1 VTRNVAL
8 LIALAAL
15 AAPGAARADGD
26 PASDFLL
33 FRDVFLPYNAEI
45 DKETVERLDTV
56 VRDAKERKFPI
67 RVALIAQPYD
77 LGSVFQL
84 YRKPK
89 RYARF
94 LGQELAFKYRGR
106 LLVAMPNGFG
116 YAEGGVPNPRLA
128 NALVGLPQ
136 PGRDPTRLAEGA
148 VTAVRRLA
156 AAAGRP
162 VPPPKAS
169 SGSSETRDR
178 VTIIAAAV
186 VGLVLIGGFVL
197 VRRLRMQRREP
208 A

>member
-1 VTRNVAL
+1 VRTGLAVLLALTALVAP
-8 LIALAAL
+8 AV
-15 AAPGAARADGD
+15 ARADGD

-45 DKETVERLDTV
+45 DKDTGERLDTV
-56 VRDAKERKFPI
+56 VRDARERKFPI

-84 YRKPK
+84 YGKPQ
-89 RYARF
+89 RYAQF

-106 LLVAMPNGFG
+106 LLVAMPNGYG
-116 YAEGGVPNPRLA
+116 YAEGGQPNPRLA
-128 NALVGLPQ
+128 NALVGLPS

-178 VTIIAAAV
+178 VTIVAAV
-186 VGLVLIGGFVL
+186 AVGLVLIGGFVL

>member
-1 VTRNVAL
+1 LRRSLAVL
-8 LIALAAL
+8 LVLAAL
-15 AAPGAARADGD
+15 VAPAGARADGD

-33 FRDVFLPYNAEI
+33 FREVFLPYNAEI
-45 DKETVERLDTV
+45 DKDTVERLDTV
-56 VRDAKERKFPI
+56 VRDAAERRFPI

-84 YRKPK
+84 YRKPQ
-89 RYARF
+89 RYAQF

-106 LLVAMPNGFG
+106 LLVAMPNGYG
-116 YAEGGVPNPRLA
+116 YAEGGQPKPRLA
-128 NALVGLPQ
+128 KAVAGLPP

-178 VTIIAAAV
+178 VTIVAAV
-186 VGLVLIGGFVL
+186 AVGLVLIGGFVL